1 MLVKNLIFYQ
11 NLNRSLKYQAKSPF
25 KMYKKRI
32 QRPDFTKLS
41 SVILP
46 QPWTTR
52 FTRRYCILSDLYPP
66 YNSVHSKEGPRFSQG
81 SQNTQKLLFAL
92 SEIRCLLIN
101 ICT

>member
-11 NLNRSLKYQAKSPF
+11 NLNRSLKYRAKSPF
-25 KMYKKRI
+25 KMYKKTYSEARFYQTFLCYFTLRI
-32 QRPDFTKLS
+32 A
-41 SVILP
+41 
-46 QPWTTR
+46 
-52 FTRRYCILSDLYPP
+52 YLYPP
-66 YNSVHSKEGPRFSQG
+66 YNSVHSKEGPHFSQG